1 MKKLLKVLL
10 GKPFIITLAI
20 VLQVA
25 FLVGLITF
33 LENGRTLALVVAEF
47 VGVVTTIVMINRD
60 MTPEGKV
67 TWAVAIMTFPI
78 AGVLMYFLFSQ
89 NRISFRQYNL
99 LRRIQQE
106 SNENLNNSAAEHDKL
121 KDTLGVYFGQS
132 SYLWKAC
139 NMPAYAGA
147 ATKYFP
153 SGESFWQDLL
163 AKLRGA
169 EEFIFL
175 EYFIIERGVMW
186 DSILEILLKKV
197 AAGVEVRVMYD
208 DIGSINTLPSNYG
221 RKLQKMGIKCVKFNR
236 FTPLASA
243 VHNNRD
249 HRKMAIIDGVVGYVG
264 GMNLADE
271 YINVKQRFGYWKDSA
286 VRLTGRAVD
295 NLTAMFLQMYNLMSR
310 KSEQWEDY
318 ISENS
323 AHNAGGIDGRDARAP
338 QRDVAGHDNAIDA
351 GGIDGRDARAPQKN
365 VAGHDNVIDGV
376 VMPFADGPRPIY
388 PEQIAEQAYLN
399 IINQAEEYL
408 YITTPYLILDERLKA
423 ALTCAA
429 KRGVD
434 VTIVTPHIP
443 DKKYIF
449 KLTRYNYRHLQ
460 EAGVKVY
467 EFSKG
472 FIHAKSIIADD
483 CVGIVGTIN
492 LDYRSLVHH
501 YECGV
506 WMYKTAA
513 LVELKED
520 IEATLS
526 ECQLQGQHVLGFFDK
541 LFCKIAMI
549 LTPLM

>member
-20 VLQVA
+20 ILQVV

-33 LENGRTLALVVAEF
+33 LESGRTLALVVAEF
-47 VGVVTTIVMINRD
+47 VGVVTTIIMINRD

-139 NMPAYAGA
+139 NMPAYSGA

-163 AKLRGA
+163 VKLRTA
-169 EEFIFL
+169 TKFIFL

-186 DSILEILLKKV
+186 DSILDILQNKV

-208 DIGSINTLPSNYG
+208 DIGSINTLPGNYW

-249 HRKMAIIDGVVGYVG
+249 HRKMAIIDGVTGYVG

-271 YINVKQRFGYWKDSA
+271 YINVKQRFGYWKDTA
-286 VRLTGRAVD
+286 VRITGRAVD
-295 NLTAMFLQMYNLMSR
+295 SLTAMFLQMYNLMSR

-323 AHNAGGIDGRDARAP
+323 AHNAGGIEGTDARAQ
-338 QRDVAGHDNAIDA
+338 QRDAAGHDDYS
-351 GGIDGRDARAPQKN
+351 
-365 VAGHDNVIDGV
+365 DGV

-399 IINQAEEYL
+399 IINQAEKYL
-408 YITTPYLILDERLKA
+408 YITTPYLILDERLRS
-423 ALTCAA
+423 ALCCAA

-472 FIHAKSIIADD
+472 FIHAKSVLADD

-513 LVELKED
+513 LVELKAD
-520 IEATLS
+520 IEATLA